1 MSAPVTD
8 LDRPRKLL
16 EEMGFEFAPQVLGE
30 LAERA
35 VREKLPQL
43 GLLEMVLGTER
54 ERREERRIRT
64 ALKLS
69 GLPVGKTL
77 EGFDYLFQRGV
88 EKSRIE
94 LLATCEYARRQENVL
109 LLGPPELPTYC
120 PTSRSC

>member
-54 ERREERRIRT
+54 ERREERRQHEREQRRARDPAGE
-64 ALKLS
+64 AL
-69 GLPVGKTL
+69 P
-77 EGFDYLFQRGV
+77 R
-88 EKSRIE
+88 
-94 LLATCEYARRQENVL
+94 LAR
-109 LLGPPELPTYC
+109 
-120 PTSRSC
+120 